1 MNEFK
6 TERVAK
12 ANYTYGT
19 TNDGSTGDGIGL
31 GVNIPQ
37 GAVVT
42 GIVSRENT
50 AFTSGGSAT
59 IDINVG
65 SSSLA
70 TGVAYD
76 TGFAGVDEQLAR
88 SAADEASGE
97 ISIDINT
104 AALTAG
110 DVDFFVYYIV

>member
-12 ANYTYGT
+12 ANYTFDV

-31 GVNIPQ
+31 GVTVPQ

-42 GIVSRENT
+42 GIISKENT
-50 AFTSGGSAT
+50 AFTSSGSAT

-65 SSSLA
+65 SDSLA
-70 TGVAYD
+70 TGVAFD

-88 SAADEASGE
+88 SSADEASGE

-110 DVDFFVYYIV
+110 DVDFYVYYII

>member
-1 MNEFK
+1 MNHFL

-12 ANYTYGT
+12 ANYTFDV
-19 TNDGSTGDGIGL
+19 TNDGSTGDEIGL
-31 GVNIPQ
+31 GVTVPQ

-50 AFTSGGSAT
+50 AFTSDGSAT

-65 SSSLA
+65 SDSLV
-70 TGVAYD
+70 TSVAYD
-76 TGFAGVDEQLAR
+76 SGFDGVDEQLGR
-88 SAADEASGE
+88 SSADEASGE

-104 AALTAG
+104 AALTDG
-110 DVDFFVYYIV
+110 DVDFFVYYVI